1 MRKVACPVCRTAVDI
16 RPATGRTSRK
26 AFLMLVCPADG
37 RHFRAFISDPGFVAM
52 IEAAARRIPP
62 AQPGGAERP

>member
-1 MRKVACPVCRTAVDI
+1 
-16 RPATGRTSRK
+16 
-26 AFLMLVCPADG
+26 MLVCPADG

-62 AQPGGAERP
+62 AQTGGAERP